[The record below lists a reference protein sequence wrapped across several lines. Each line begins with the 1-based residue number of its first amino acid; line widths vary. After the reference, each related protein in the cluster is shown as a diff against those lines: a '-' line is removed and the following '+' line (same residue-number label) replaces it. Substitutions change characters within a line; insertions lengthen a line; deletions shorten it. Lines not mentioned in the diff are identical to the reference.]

1 VGSRQI
7 FGLEIAGSVLLF
19 ALIALWYWAPRLANL
34 TLRDALTPLLLLHV
48 SRTLGLTMLVP
59 AVVDPTLPDDFAV
72 PAAYGDL
79 IAAGLALLSILALR
93 RRVRLAPAVV
103 WIFSVVG
110 VGDLLNAFIQGIRVD
125 VPRFLLGAAWFIY
138 TVLVPALLVTHF
150 MIVARLVR
158 HAREGNGLLVDR
170 TVVSC
175 EQTRPS
181 PSLLGRSSSLC

>member
-7 FGLEIAGSVLLF
+7 FALEIAGSVLLF
-19 ALIALWYWAPRLANL
+19 ALIALWYWAPRLASL

-59 AVVDPTLPDDFAV
+59 AVVDPALPDDFAV

-79 IAAGLALLSILALR
+79 IAAGLALLSIVALK

-103 WIFSVVG
+103 WIFSVEG
-110 VGDLLNAFIQGIRVD
+110 LGDLLNAFIQGIRAD
-125 VPRFLLGAAWFIY
+125 VPRFQLGAAWFIY

-150 MIVARLVR
+150 MILARLIR
-158 HAREGNGLLVDR
+158 HAREGNGVLADR
-170 TVVSC
+170 TVVS
-175 EQTRPS
+175 
-181 PSLLGRSSSLC
+181 

>member
-7 FGLEIAGSVLLF
+7 FALEIAGSVLLF

-79 IAAGLALLSILALR
+79 IAAGLALLSIVALR

-158 HAREGNGLLVDR
+158 HGREGNGVLADR
-170 TVVSC
+170 TVVS
-175 EQTRPS
+175 
-181 PSLLGRSSSLC
+181 